1 MAKMRFNKHVKA
13 RVNAILSKMTL
24 AQKIGQMTQAERTT
38 CTPNDVYHYQLGS
51 ILSAAGSFPK
61 QNELNDWV
69 EMCDDYWY
77 ASTKVDQQHLGIPIL
92 YGVDAIHGHS
102 NVKDAVIFPH
112 NIGLGA
118 TDDFSLI
125 KDIAKA
131 TAKEVL
137 ATGVDWVFAPNLAVA
152 RDYNWGRTYE
162 SFSEDPKLVSKF
174 AKAMIKGLQGKLD
187 SEEGVLACAKHWVGD
202 GGTLNGIDQGDAV
215 IDWNELEKNHIFPYY
230 EAINAGAMTIMVSFS
245 SWNGEKC
252 HANKFLLNDTLK
264 QKMQFDGFLLSDM
277 QGIDYLADD
286 FYLAVAQGVN
296 AGIDMFMVPG
306 NWQKFIE
313 HLTNHVELGT
323 VPLERIN
330 DAVKRILSVKIA
342 SGLFDKPA
350 PSERVSSNSSMFGG
364 STHRKLAQK
373 AVQKS
378 LVLLKN
384 ENDLLPLNSSARILV
399 AGKNAHC
406 KGSQCG
412 GFTITWQGI
421 EGNDHLPL
429 GDSIWQGIKK
439 RFPHAQLQQNVE
451 TTLQH
456 DADFDA
462 AIMVI
467 GESPYAEILG
477 DIRSD
482 DALVVESGR
491 YVHGQ
496 VSMYEA
502 RSRSLALGAICPQDA
517 NTIQTLNSKGIP
529 VITVLVSGRPL
540 LIEDEL
546 SYSNA
551 FIAAWL
557 PGSEGS
563 GIADVLCGNSTFS
576 GKLAF
581 SWPKASHPNVNVGDR
596 YYHPLFP
603 TGYGLSYKKRRFF
616 NSTS

>member
-1 MAKMRFNKHVKA
+1 MARVRFNKQVKS
-13 RVNAILSKMTL
+13 RVDAILKKMTL
-24 AQKIGQMTQAERTT
+24 AQKIGQMIQAERTT
-38 CTPNDVYHYQLGS
+38 CTPEDVYHYHLGS
-51 ILSAAGSFPK
+51 VLSAAGSFPK
-61 QNELNDWV
+61 QNLLDDWI
-69 EMCDDYWY
+69 EMCDAYWH
-77 ASTKVDQQHLGIPIL
+77 ASTKIDEQHLGIPIL

-118 TDDFSLI
+118 TTDFTLV

-131 TAKEVL
+131 TANEVL
-137 ATGVDWVFAPNLAVA
+137 ATGVDWVFSPNLAVA
-152 RDYNWGRTYE
+152 RNYHWGRTYE

-174 AKAMIKGLQGKLD
+174 AKAMVKGLQGKLD
-187 SEEGVLACAKHWVGD
+187 TEEGVLACVKHWVGD
-202 GGTLNGIDQGDAV
+202 GGTQNGIDQGNAV
-215 IDWNELEKNHIFPYY
+215 LDWQELEKNHIYPYY
-230 EAINAGAMTIMVSFS
+230 DAINAGAMTIMVSFS

-252 HANKFLLNDTLK
+252 HAHKFLLHDTLK
-264 QKMQFDGFLLSDM
+264 QKMQFEGLLLSDM
-277 QGIDYLADD
+277 QGIDYIADD

-306 NWQKFIE
+306 NWKLFIE

-323 VPLERIN
+323 VTIDRID
-330 DAVKRILSVKIA
+330 DAVRRILSVKV
-342 SGLFDKPA
+342 SCGLLDKPA
-350 PSERVSSNSSMFGG
+350 PSKRALTKNDMFGHQQ
-364 STHRKLAQK
+364 HRKLAQK

-384 ENDLLPLNSSARILV
+384 ENDLLPLNNNTRILV

-421 EGNDHLPL
+421 EGNDHLPH

-439 RFPHAQLQQNVE
+439 HFPHAQLQQDVE
-451 TTLQH
+451 DLLQH
-456 DADFDA
+456 DTHFDA

-467 GESPYAEILG
+467 GESPYAENHG

-491 YVHGQ
+491 NINGQ
-496 VSMYEA
+496 VSMCEA
-502 RSRSLALGAICPQDA
+502 KSRSLALNIMSPQELSIMQA
-517 NTIQTLNSKGIP
+517 LQHHGIP
-529 VITVLVSGRPL
+529 VVTVLISGRPL
-540 LIEDEL
+540 LIEEEL
-546 SYSNA
+546 THSNA

-557 PGSEGS
+557 PGTEGE
-563 GIADVLCGNSTFS
+563 GIANALCGDSSIS
-576 GKLAF
+576 GKLAY
-581 SWPKASHPNVNVGDR
+581 SWPKASHPNVNIGDR

-603 TGYGLSYKKRRFF
+603 FGYGLSYKRRRFF
-616 NSTS
+616 KSAS